1 MWLGQRYGARCWLK
15 DRRAARGGEE
25 VVALGARALEAQGHR
40 SLRAGVRVL
49 EPKRHRGTHMV
60 DATAA
65 PATAGGCAKGI
76 GGLEVGKGNVCFAW
90 LSLGTLGTP

>member
-1 MWLGQRYGARCWLK
+1 M
-15 DRRAARGGEE
+15 
-25 VVALGARALEAQGHR
+25 GARALEAQGHR